1 MRERD
6 INPIVNI
13 KKADLLSPNQV
24 VDERGLYIFKNAIPK
39 KAVNIR
45 VPVNS
50 FFPVKKDG
58 NFVFI
63 KF

>member
-1 MRERD
+1 M
-6 INPIVNI
+6 

-24 VDERGLYIFKNAIPK
+24 VDDRGLYIFKNAIPK

-45 VPVNS
+45 VPVSS
-50 FFPVKKDG
+50 FLPVKNDG